1 MWKSNTTSFYDATA
15 YLTGRYATDPNYG
28 AKLNS
33 LINTYNLTRFDTPS
47 TGWLQQPQ
55 VQQQR
60 LLRRLQRHHLQQQM

>member
-1 MWKSNTTSFYDATA
+1 MEKQYNKFYDATA

-33 LINTYNLTRFDTPS
+33 LINTYNLTRLIRHQQVR
-47 TGWLQQPQ
+47 LQQPQ